1 MAYIECVKK
10 VLSYDIKIPGYQRP
24 YKWTT
29 GNIDDLLNDIQ
40 NAIDDYKRYNKE
52 FKYRIGSCILHR
64 DGEVYNIVDGQQ
76 RILSLILI
84 NLYLDEK
91 FDCPLLHSR
100 FSNRITQYNIKTN
113 YSYINDWF
121 SVKDNFLKNE
131 FKNAMSE
138 ILEFV
143 VISVDDESSAFQ
155 FFDSQNSRGKDL
167 YPHDLLK
174 AYHLRQFHE
183 DYSEQKIAS
192 VNWDKIGVERL
203 ENLFNSY
210 LFPIFNWSRRRKTKK
225 FTKKDISIYKGISND
240 CPYAYGKKV
249 LSEKQVGEKKY
260 YLITEP
266 FKAGKDFF
274 EMVDVILAEID
285 FVRRLNIDSLLN
297 VSSEEKSSI
306 GFTHSCNLF
315 YCAVLCYYNRFEE
328 LDPFVIRNLL
338 LWSFMLRVDLENLGY
353 DSVNK
358 YSIGENNGK
367 YSNGIPMF
375 ENIICARTPNELKK
389 IKINLVRKDDKPAK
403 DLWTNLYRSL
413 KKLGGDV

>member
-1 MAYIECVKK
+1 MAYIENVKE
-10 VLSYDIKIPGYQRP
+10 VLSYNLKIPGYQRP

-29 GNIDDLLNDIQ
+29 DNIDDLLNDIQ
-40 NAIDDYKRYNKE
+40 NAIDDYKRYNRD
-52 FKYRIGSCILHR
+52 FKYRIGSCILHQ
-64 DGEVYNIVDGQQ
+64 DDEIYNIVDGQQ
-76 RILSLILI
+76 RILSLVLI
-84 NLYLDEK
+84 NLYLDED
-91 FDCPLLHSR
+91 FDCSLLHNR
-100 FSNRITQYNIKTN
+100 FSNKITQRNIKSN
-113 YSYINDWF
+113 YSYIENWF
-121 SVKDNFLKNE
+121 MVKDEILKKE

-297 VSSEEKSSI
+297 VSSEEKGSI

-375 ENIICARTPNELKK
+375 ENIICARTPNELQK
-389 IKINLVRKDDKPAK
+389 IRINLVRKDDKPAK
-403 DLWTNLYRSL
+403 DLWTNLYHSL
-413 KKLGGDV
+413 KNLGGDV